1 MMPRKKLDYYA
12 ARHGIDHFAAVKMTD
27 EECLAVCEI
36 VDSRPFGLKDCGGR
50 LSTLID
56 CVTDDPQFRKKIKDR
71 IGEKGENIS
80 EDFLLMR
87 MADYAADEVMAAY
100 ASLKKTA

>member
-1 MMPRKKLDYYA
+1 MLPRKKLDYYA
-12 ARHGIDHFAAVKMTD
+12 GRHGIDHFAAVKMTD
-27 EECLAVCEI
+27 DECVAVCEA
-36 VDSRPFGLKDCGGR
+36 VGSRIFAFKDCGGR

-56 CVTDDPQFRKKIKDR
+56 CITDDPQFRKKVTDR
-71 IGEKGENIS
+71 LGEKGDKLS

-100 ASLKKTA
+100 AAIRKAA

>member
-27 EECLAVCEI
+27 EECLAVCEA
-36 VDSRPFGLKDCGGR
+36 VGSRSFGLKDCGGR

-56 CVTDDPQFRKKIKDR
+56 CVTDDPQFRKKVTER
-71 IGEKGENIS
+71 LGAKGENVS

-100 ASLKKTA
+100 ASIRKTA